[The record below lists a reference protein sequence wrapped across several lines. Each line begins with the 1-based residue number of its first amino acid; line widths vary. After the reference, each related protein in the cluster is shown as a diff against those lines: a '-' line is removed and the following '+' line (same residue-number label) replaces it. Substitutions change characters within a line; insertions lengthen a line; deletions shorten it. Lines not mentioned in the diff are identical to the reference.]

1 MSIFQAPLGIA
12 DCTHT
17 ILTANTATEVL
28 AADPANSQ
36 LVGKLRICNVHSG
49 AVLVNV
55 EVYNG
60 TTSYY
65 LTKGY
70 SLATASLP
78 LEINDIFLAP
88 KESLRVTSDQATGL
102 LHVEVLSALPRR
114 AGG

>member
-1 MSIFQAPLGIA
+1 MTIFQAALGIA

-17 ILTANTATEVL
+17 ILTTDAVTTVL
-28 AADPANSQ
+28 AADPANAQ
-36 LVGKLRICNVHSG
+36 LVGKLRVCNVHSS
-49 AVLVNV
+49 AVLVDV

-65 LTKGY
+65 LTKAY
-70 SLATASLP
+70 SLASASLSM
-78 LEINDIFLAP
+78 EINDIFLAP